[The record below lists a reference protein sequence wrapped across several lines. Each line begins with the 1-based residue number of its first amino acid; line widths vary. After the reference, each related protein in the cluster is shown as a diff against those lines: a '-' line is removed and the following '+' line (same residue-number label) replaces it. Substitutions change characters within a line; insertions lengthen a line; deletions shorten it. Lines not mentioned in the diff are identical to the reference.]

1 MSGVLS
7 AAVFDSSTARGDSPA
22 SEIYA
27 AGILDFQSINDF
39 VNGLIPD
46 SLGIEWLAFAVAGGI
61 LAFIAINAMVLSTAI
76 YTWFER
82 RTLGRFQNRLGPN
95 RWGPYGLFQPIA
107 DLVKLITKED
117 TTPDEADRW
126 VMALAPIVLLAP
138 TLLVVAVIPFG
149 PDSFLGKLNIGVLFV
164 LGITSVNTIA
174 IFMAGWGSANKYAM
188 LGAMRGVAM
197 LVSYEVPMAL
207 GVVGV
212 LILSGSM
219 ALFDVVEAQS
229 VPFLLVQPLGFLIF
243 VAAAS
248 AEMSR
253 TPFDQIEA
261 ESELGS
267 GYNTEYSGIK
277 FALLFLAEFMAP
289 IINAMVITTLFL
301 GGTRG
306 FDPIPGQIWFI
317 AKTFVVVFA
326 LLWVRATWPRLRVD
340 QIMSFA
346 WKALFIL
353 SLVNIFA
360 IAIEVVVLQDGEN
373 QISTGAL
380 WTMAVINWLL
390 AVGAIALTARL
401 LGQKKL
407 ERRRPTPSRLAN
419 MYAEAD

>member
-1 MSGVLS
+1 MSY
-7 AAVFDSSTARGDSPA
+7 
-22 SEIYA
+22 EIQA
-27 AGILDFQSINDF
+27 AGILDFRNIYEV
-39 VNGLIPD
+39 VNGFLPD
-46 SLGIEWLAFAVAGGI
+46 GLEWLAFVVGGAA
-61 LAFIAINAMVLSTAI
+61 LAFLVINALVLSTAL

-95 RWGPYGLFQPIA
+95 RWGPFGILQPIA
-107 DLVKLITKED
+107 DLLKLITKED

-126 VMALAPIVLLAP
+126 VMTLAPIVLVVP
-138 TLLVVAVIPFG
+138 TLLVAAVFPFG
-149 PDSFLGKLNIGVLFV
+149 PDSFLGRLNIGILFV
-164 LGITSVNTIA
+164 LGVTSVNTVA

-212 LILSGSM
+212 LILSGSL
-219 ALFDVVEAQS
+219 ALFDIVEAQS

-243 VAAAS
+243 AAAAS

-289 IINAMVITTLFL
+289 LINSMIIVILFL
-301 GGTRG
+301 GGTNG
-306 FDPIPGQIWFI
+306 FSPIPGQIWFI
-317 AKTFVVVFA
+317 LKTFVVVFA

-340 QIMSFA
+340 QIMGFA
-346 WKALFIL
+346 WKGLFAL

-360 IAIEVVVLQDGEN
+360 VAIEVSVLQDEN
-373 QISTGAL
+373 GAVSAQDM
-380 WTMAVINWLL
+380 WIMAAINWVLTV
-390 AVGAIALTARL
+390 AAIAVAAKV
-401 LGQKKL
+401 LGQRKL
-407 ERRRPTPSRLAN
+407 ERRAPTPSPLAN

>member
-1 MSGVLS
+1 MSFHVQ
-7 AAVFDSSTARGDSPA
+7 
-22 SEIYA
+22 Y
-27 AGILDFQSINDF
+27 AGILDFKSIYDF
-39 VNGLIPD
+39 VAGFVPESMGWI
-46 SLGIEWLAFAVAGGI
+46 AFMVAAVA
-61 LAFIAINAMVLSTAI
+61 LALIVINALVLSTAV

-95 RWGPYGLFQPIA
+95 RWGPFGVLQPIA
-107 DLVKLITKED
+107 DLIKLITKED

-126 VMALAPIVLLAP
+126 VMTFAPIALLVP
-138 TLLVVAVIPFG
+138 TLIVASVIPFG
-149 PDSFLGKLNIGVLFV
+149 PDSFLGHLNIGVLFV

-212 LILSGSM
+212 LIMSGSL
-219 ALFDVVEAQS
+219 ALFDIVEAQT
-229 VPFLLVQPLGFLIF
+229 VPFLLIQPLGFLIF

-289 IINAMVITTLFL
+289 IINAMIITTLFL
-301 GGTRG
+301 GGTQG
-306 FDPIPGQIWFI
+306 FDPVPGQVWFVL
-317 AKTFVVVFA
+317 KTFLVVFA

-340 QIMSFA
+340 QIMGFA
-346 WKALFIL
+346 WKGLFAL

-360 IAIEVVVLQDGEN
+360 VAIEVVVLQDE
-373 QISTGAL
+373 TGTITTGSL
-380 WTMAVINWLL
+380 WGMAAVNWAIAVIGI
-390 AVGAIALTARL
+390 VLTAKV
-401 LGQKKL
+401 LGQQTL
-407 ERRRPTPSRLAN
+407 ERRTPTPSPLAN

>member
-1 MSGVLS
+1 MNAGSLFEGIISFGSIYDFIDGFVPESLDWVVFAIGAALLS
-7 AAVFDSSTARGDSPA
+7 
-22 SEIYA
+22 
-27 AGILDFQSINDF
+27 F
-39 VNGLIPD
+39 V
-46 SLGIEWLAFAVAGGI
+46 V
-61 LAFIAINAMVLSTAI
+61 INAMVMSTAV

-82 RTLGRFQNRLGPN
+82 RVLGRFQNRLGPN
-95 RWGPYGLFQPIA
+95 RWGPFGVLQPVA
-107 DLVKLITKED
+107 DLLKLITKED

-126 VMALAPIVLLAP
+126 VMLLAP
-138 TLLVVAVIPFG
+138 VVLLVPTLVVVAVVPFG
-149 PDSFLGKLNIGVLFV
+149 ENSFLGRLNIGILFV
-164 LGITSVNTIA
+164 LGVTSVNTIA

-212 LILSGSM
+212 LILSGSL
-219 ALFDVVEAQS
+219 ALFDIVQSQS
-229 VPFLLVQPLGFLIF
+229 VPFLIVQPLGFLIF

-289 IINAMVITTLFL
+289 IITAMIVVTLFL
-301 GGTRG
+301 GGTNG
-306 FDPIPGQIWFI
+306 FSPIPGQIWFI
-317 AKTFVVVFA
+317 VKTFAVVFA

-340 QIMSFA
+340 QIMGFA
-346 WKALFIL
+346 WKGLFAL
-353 SLVNIFA
+353 SLLNIFA
-360 IAIEVVVLQDGEN
+360 IAIEVVIFQDDAGN
-373 QISTGAL
+373 ISMSSL
-380 WTMAVINWLL
+380 WIMSAINWALMI
-390 AVGAIALTARL
+390 AAIVVTARV

-407 ERRRPTPSRLAN
+407 ERPAPVPSPLAN

>member
-1 MSGVLS
+1 MSFHVQ
-7 AAVFDSSTARGDSPA
+7 
-22 SEIYA
+22 Y
-27 AGILDFQSINDF
+27 AGILDFKSIYDF
-39 VNGLIPD
+39 VAGFVPESMGWI
-46 SLGIEWLAFAVAGGI
+46 AFMVAAVA
-61 LAFIAINAMVLSTAI
+61 LALIVINALVLSTAV

-95 RWGPYGLFQPIA
+95 RWGPFGVLQPIA
-107 DLVKLITKED
+107 DLIKLITKED

-126 VMALAPIVLLAP
+126 VMTFAPIALLVP
-138 TLLVVAVIPFG
+138 TLIVASVIPFG
-149 PDSFLGKLNIGVLFV
+149 PDSFLGHLNIGVLFV

-212 LILSGSM
+212 LIMSGSL
-219 ALFDVVEAQS
+219 ALFDIVEAQT
-229 VPFLLVQPLGFLIF
+229 VPFLLIQPLGFLIF

-289 IINAMVITTLFL
+289 IINAMIITTLFL
-301 GGTRG
+301 GGTQG
-306 FDPIPGQIWFI
+306 FDPVPGQVWFVL
-317 AKTFVVVFA
+317 KTFLVVFA

-340 QIMSFA
+340 QIMGFA
-346 WKALFIL
+346 WKGLFAL
-353 SLVNIFA
+353 SLVNIFSV
-360 IAIEVVVLQDGEN
+360 AIEVVVLQDETGT
-373 QISTGAL
+373 ISTGSL
-380 WTMAVINWLL
+380 WGMAAANWAIAVIGI
-390 AVGAIALTARL
+390 VLTAKV
-401 LGQKKL
+401 LGQRKL
-407 ERRRPTPSRLAN
+407 ERKTPTPSPLAN

>member
-1 MSGVLS
+1 MSFHVQ
-7 AAVFDSSTARGDSPA
+7 
-22 SEIYA
+22 Y
-27 AGILDFQSINDF
+27 AGILDFKSIYGF
-39 VNGLIPD
+39 VAGFVPE
-46 SLGIEWLAFAVAGGI
+46 SMGWLAFMVASVT
-61 LAFIAINAMVLSTAI
+61 LALIVINALVMSTAV

-95 RWGPYGLFQPIA
+95 RWGPFGILQPIA

-126 VMALAPIVLLAP
+126 VMTFAPIALLVP
-138 TLLVVAVIPFG
+138 TLIVASVIPFG
-149 PDSFLGKLNIGVLFV
+149 PDSFLGHLNIGVLFV

-212 LILSGSM
+212 LIMAGSL
-219 ALFDVVEAQS
+219 ALFDIVEAQT

-289 IINAMVITTLFL
+289 IINAMIITTLFL

-306 FDPIPGQIWFI
+306 FDPVPGQVWF
-317 AKTFVVVFA
+317 ALKTFLVVFA

-340 QIMSFA
+340 QIMGFA
-346 WKALFIL
+346 WKGLFAL

-360 IAIEVVVLQDGEN
+360 VAIEVAVLQDE
-373 QISTGAL
+373 TGTIATGSL
-380 WTMAVINWLL
+380 WGMAAVNW
-390 AVGAIALTARL
+390 AIAAIGIVLTAKV
-401 LGQKKL
+401 LGQRTL
-407 ERRRPTPSRLAN
+407 ERRTPTPSPLAN
-419 MYAEAD
+419 MYAETD